1 MSFCFSVE
9 FLSFLVD
16 FCTPQKSLKNR
27 IPQNTSQ
34 KLSKSTCFAPLAA
47 QNRFLM
53 IRVSILAS
61 FWHPFF
67 IKKSYFFENRQK
79 HKNLIKPM
87 KNQWFW
93 APKPPI
99 FASIFDQNF
108 MLVPNAFQNLF
119 FPPFG
124 RQSAPTSR
132 RIEFVGSLLAPPRIL
147 RGPQNQQ
154 KSPKWCQNASKT

>member
-1 MSFCFSVE
+1 MGSAFRHVVGQLFWGRRHEALAFKSADPVSQSGVLGVSNYSAKLIPKLVKPRE
-9 FLSFLVD
+9 KPFPGRPPYSPTLPEILPKFAFGPPSAELLSFFVV

-79 HKNLIKPM
+79 HENLIKPM
-87 KNQWFW
+87 KNQ
-93 APKPPI
+93 
-99 FASIFDQNF
+99 
-108 MLVPNAFQNLF
+108 
-119 FPPFG
+119 
-124 RQSAPTSR
+124 
-132 RIEFVGSLLAPPRIL
+132 
-147 RGPQNQQ
+147 
-154 KSPKWCQNASKT
+154 

>member
-1 MSFCFSVE
+1 MNPPTPSLDGGARRVRLFCKTCPKTCKTARKTLPRTTALLADPVRLFHFCRPSAE
-9 FLSFLVD
+9 LLSFLVD

-79 HKNLIKPM
+79 HENLEKNK
-87 KNQWFW
+87 
-93 APKPPI
+93 
-99 FASIFDQNF
+99 
-108 MLVPNAFQNLF
+108 
-119 FPPFG
+119 
-124 RQSAPTSR
+124 
-132 RIEFVGSLLAPPRIL
+132 
-147 RGPQNQQ
+147 
-154 KSPKWCQNASKT
+154 

>member
-1 MSFCFSVE
+1 MKYTNYKKYTLFPKMFPDRLPE
-9 FLSFLVD
+9 MLLEMLPGMLSRMLPGLLPRMLPETLPEMLPEMFPEILPKFAFGPPSAELLLFLVD

-67 IKKSYFFENRQK
+67 IKNHTFPKVAKS
-79 HKNLIKPM
+79 
-87 KNQWFW
+87 
-93 APKPPI
+93 
-99 FASIFDQNF
+99 
-108 MLVPNAFQNLF
+108 
-119 FPPFG
+119 
-124 RQSAPTSR
+124 
-132 RIEFVGSLLAPPRIL
+132 
-147 RGPQNQQ
+147 
-154 KSPKWCQNASKT
+154 SKTL